1 MMKKIAVGIAV
12 AIGLTLLN
20 PVQAQA
26 ANESIVII
34 DNAIDSTLPEFNG
47 KLIYEVCRPVGGT
60 CPNGKTE
67 QEGLGSATLPKNII
81 YTKDTW
87 SNHGTVM
94 ALIALKTNP
103 NAQIIFIRVG
113 TVSKNVI
120 NRLISEAA
128 LASALDWVNQN
139 RAKFNIVAVSSS
151 LAADSSGA
159 CPLTK
164 ASNRNIVANTNTLV
178 SNGVAVFYP
187 AGNNSRSTSV
197 AFPACI
203 SSAFAVS
210 GTNALSV
217 DDGYVVSPL
226 VTRSKDVEYYAV
238 GAFNTSARSAVF
250 GDSSSGTASLA
261 AYWLK
266 NYKGSYAATK
276 QHLDSVVK
284 TITKGVVPTNL
295 FVDTLG

>member
-1 MMKKIAVGIAV
+1 MKKIAVGIAV

-34 DNAIDSTLPEFNG
+34 DNAIDSTLPEFSG
-47 KLIYEVCRPVGGT
+47 KLIYEVCRPVSGL

-67 QEGLGSATLPKNII
+67 QEGLGSATLPKNVI
-81 YTKDTW
+81 YTGNTW

-113 TVSKNVI
+113 SVSRNAI
-120 NRLISEAA
+120 NRTISEAA
-128 LASALDWVNQN
+128 LASALDWVNKN
-139 RAKFNIVAVSSS
+139 SARFNIVAVSSS
-151 LAADSSGA
+151 LAADTKGS
-159 CPLTK
+159 CPLTR
-164 ASNRNIVANTNTLV
+164 ASNRNIVANTNALV
-178 SNGVAVFYP
+178 ANGVAVFYP
-187 AGNNSRSTSV
+187 AGNNARSRSV
-197 AFPACI
+197 AFPACV

-210 GTNALSV
+210 GTNAISI

-226 VTRSKDVEYYAV
+226 VTRSSDVEYYAV
-238 GAFNTSARSAVF
+238 GAFNTSARNAVF

-276 QHLDSVVK
+276 QYLDSMVK
-284 TITKGVVPTNL
+284 PITKGVVQTNL
-295 FVDTLG
+295 FVNTLD

>member
-1 MMKKIAVGIAV
+1 MKKIAVGIAV
-12 AIGLTLLN
+12 VLGFTLLQ

-26 ANESIVII
+26 NSQSIVII

-47 KLIYEVCRPVGGT
+47 KLIYEVCRPVSGT

-67 QEGLGSATLPKNII
+67 QEGLGSATLSKSMI
-81 YTKDTW
+81 YAGNTW

-113 TVSKNVI
+113 TVSKNAI
-120 NRLISEAA
+120 NRSISEVA

-139 RAKFNIVAVSSS
+139 KSKFNIVAVSAS
-151 LAADSSGA
+151 LAADSSGS

-164 ASNRNIVANTNTLV
+164 ASNRNIVANTDTLV
-178 SNGVAVFYP
+178 SNGIAVFYP
-187 AGNNSRSTSV
+187 AGNNARSKSV

-210 GTNALSV
+210 GTNAMSV

-226 VTRSKDVEYYAV
+226 VTRSADVEYYAI
-238 GAFNTSARSAVF
+238 GAFNTSARNSVF
-250 GDSSSGTASLA
+250 GDSSSATASLA

-276 QHLDSVVK
+276 KHIDSVVK
-284 TITKGVVPTNL
+284 PITKGVTQTNL
-295 FVDTLG
+295 FVDTLS